1 MEKKFETY
9 GFNQRLTTMLKVD
22 FRRMFTIPFFY
33 IMVGISLVIPI
44 LILVMTTMVGGEGT
58 VDPNGNQVAMEGFK
72 NAWQILGSVSSSGQG
87 AGAMS
92 MDLVSM
98 CNVNMM
104 YFAVAVLVCVF
115 VADDF
120 RSGYSKNL
128 FTVRSKKTDYVISK
142 TLVCFIGG
150 GIMILAF
157 VLGSVIGSAVASLPF
172 TMEGFNVGN
181 LIFSILSKFALVLI
195 FVPIYLVMSVVAKQ
209 KLWLSILLSLGVGM
223 FLFNIAPM
231 VAPLDAT
238 PVHLILCIA
247 GGVGFSIGLGAI
259 SNVILNKTSLE

>member
-1 MEKKFETY
+1 
-9 GFNQRLTTMLKVD
+9 
-22 FRRMFTIPFFY
+22 
-33 IMVGISLVIPI
+33 
-44 LILVMTTMVGGEGT
+44 
-58 VDPNGNQVAMEGFK
+58 
-72 NAWQILGSVSSSGQG
+72 
-87 AGAMS
+87 
-92 MDLVSM
+92 
-98 CNVNMM
+98 
-104 YFAVAVLVCVF
+104 
-115 VADDF
+115 
-120 RSGYSKNL
+120 
-128 FTVRSKKTDYVISK
+128 
-142 TLVCFIGG
+142 
-150 GIMILAF
+150 MILAF

-172 TMEGFNVGN
+172 TMDGFNVGN

-259 SNVILNKTSLE
+259 SNLILNKTSLV